1 MEQVIITK
9 VNGSTYPIVSKGSA
23 SFIRSAT
30 QTWELM
36 GGDVINIS
44 VEAVRPQKY
53 DIGDKITVF
62 GRTYKLNRLPSVSK
76 TGNFEF
82 NYDLEFEGMQYELMR
97 ATYDLTIDTTNNQLQ
112 DVQADSLTGDLK
124 RFATVLISNAN
135 RVFPNEWALGQCPTT
150 DGDKTLT
157 FGETDNCLSVLNN
170 LCSSF
175 SVEYYIAQ
183 SDGVNTIHFV
193 ERVGQTFPYT
203 FEFGRGKG
211 LYSLERQNVDTANLI
226 TRLKVYGSTSN
237 ITHKYRANRLCLP
250 NKSKGQSYIENPDA
264 IDKYGIYE
272 ATKYFEDIKPTFNG
286 VVTGLVHGSVL
297 QFKDSNMFDLNE
309 KEVDGVTTK
318 YLTSGV
324 SAKIH
329 FNTGN
334 LAGYE
339 FNIKSYDHS
348 TRTFTL
354 IKLKDERGEEFPSNT
369 FAAFQFSVGDKYKIL
384 DVALPQQYVD
394 EAETRL
400 ATEGEIYYNQNSQP
414 KVKYGLSVNKDYLK
428 KWAGSSGAIVNIFA
442 PGDYIPIKDDDISVD
457 KSVRVQS
464 LTRNLL
470 DPYSYNL
477 TISDTV
483 STSIVNRI
491 ISEVIEVDKIITT
504 NKLGDTARARNNWRT
519 SQEMLDMVFDPEG
532 DYYTDK
538 IKPNSI
544 DTLALSVGAKSMQFG
559 LTNTEFQPNFEGN
572 KNVIKIKGGVL
583 THYSID
589 EQSARSWNLASN
601 TITFSDDLPRYIYA
615 KCLRNG
621 TAGVIVFSEQQ
632 IKVEQD
638 PMNYHFWIGVLNSVD
653 TTLNVRSISLS
664 YGFSTV
670 NGKFVRTGRISS
682 TNGNTY
688 FDLDN
693 GEIGGRIKYI
703 RDNGTAVDIQEGIDA
718 AIGDIVIGDENLLV
732 NTELYNAGDTRLY
745 EAQISVN
752 GIATLIDENTGAKV
766 YLIKQTGDDCYYRFI
781 SPTYNKMWGIE
792 PGAEYVFSGSAM
804 IPPVNGFTPRLQ
816 VGYTSE
822 DLVWKKV
829 IEPIPLANADGQ
841 WHDFSFKFM
850 VPTNAKSFYFGFQGS
865 TFSQGVSTGAIF
877 LTKNLMF
884 VKGNKSATYKPAT
897 QYVARAIRDGSTEID
912 GGLILSN
919 IMLLKDT
926 NGDVRAGISGLGSDN
941 ISFFG
946 GGTYQ
951 DAIADASKDFGS
963 TMLTG
968 SLDKKDGSGHRAF
981 GAMAWDS
988 YGRLSLKGRIEALS
1002 GKIGDFDVVGGQ
1014 IRGSVQGKEKFLL
1027 TLNEVPNTPSSLTSS
1042 RITAFDSGWGQGYI
1056 MCGGKFYTV
1065 IDPETGQL
1073 LGSLTHHTH
1082 RHSISFQLP
1091 MAAIINISTGIYGV
1105 IFGTPSAVVNV
1116 SRQTSA
1122 EIFLNGSRIG
1132 TVSGDFATYSIPSA
1146 GTVNIDFNTSI
1157 NVELR
1162 DDTETTWSLETS
1174 DNLIVWYNTPAEKTC
1189 IGSDGLYSYFS
1200 SAEHIFFKKGYGFAV
1215 KGKTDMPGI
1224 LLSGLAILSG
1234 GASNIWGAKKHP
1246 TLTVTKT
1253 GTGVYNVYHSVGHAN
1268 YSVQV
1273 TPKGTHKVANV
1284 GELYSNRFEVRIYET
1299 DGGKLLDSN
1308 FFFTIMGNN

>member
-1 MEQVIITK
+1 
-9 VNGSTYPIVSKGSA
+9 
-23 SFIRSAT
+23 
-30 QTWELM
+30 
-36 GGDVINIS
+36 
-44 VEAVRPQKY
+44 
-53 DIGDKITVF
+53 
-62 GRTYKLNRLPSVSK
+62 
-76 TGNFEF
+76 
-82 NYDLEFEGMQYELMR
+82 
-97 ATYDLTIDTTNNQLQ
+97 
-112 DVQADSLTGDLK
+112 
-124 RFATVLISNAN
+124 
-135 RVFPNEWALGQCPTT
+135 
-150 DGDKTLT
+150 
-157 FGETDNCLSVLNN
+157 
-170 LCSSF
+170 
-175 SVEYYIAQ
+175 
-183 SDGVNTIHFV
+183 
-193 ERVGQTFPYT
+193 
-203 FEFGRGKG
+203 
-211 LYSLERQNVDTANLI
+211 
-226 TRLKVYGSTSN
+226 
-237 ITHKYRANRLCLP
+237 
-250 NKSKGQSYIENPDA
+250 
-264 IDKYGIYE
+264 
-272 ATKYFEDIKPTFNG
+272 
-286 VVTGLVHGSVL
+286 
-297 QFKDSNMFDLNE
+297 
-309 KEVDGVTTK
+309 
-318 YLTSGV
+318 
-324 SAKIH
+324 
-329 FNTGN
+329 
-334 LAGYE
+334 
-339 FNIKSYDHS
+339 
-348 TRTFTL
+348 
-354 IKLKDERGEEFPSNT
+354 
-369 FAAFQFSVGDKYKIL
+369 
-384 DVALPQQYVD
+384 
-394 EAETRL
+394 
-400 ATEGEIYYNQNSQP
+400 
-414 KVKYGLSVNKDYLK
+414 
-428 KWAGSSGAIVNIFA
+428 
-442 PGDYIPIKDDDISVD
+442 
-457 KSVRVQS
+457 
-464 LTRNLL
+464 
-470 DPYSYNL
+470 
-477 TISDTV
+477 
-483 STSIVNRI
+483 
-491 ISEVIEVDKIITT
+491 
-504 NKLGDTARARNNWRT
+504 
-519 SQEMLDMVFDPEG
+519 MVFDPEG

-632 IKVEQD
+632 IKAEQD

-653 TTLNVRSISLS
+653 TSLNVRSISLS

-693 GEIGGRIKYI
+693 GEIGGNIKFLQNGSYTTI
-703 RDNGTAVDIQEGIDA
+703 DERDTSILNDMQA
-718 AIGDIVIGDENLLV
+718 ENMLI
-732 NTELYNAGDTRLY
+732 NTEDHPQAGEIVMVNATSDKYLMSIEYSESKGGR
-745 EAQISVN
+745 VFK
-752 GIATLIDENTGAKV
+752 TLQKNHH
-766 YLIKQTGDDCYYRFI
+766 CYYRFVN
-781 SPTYNKMWGIE
+781 PTAGNLWGFEAGSTYTLSGEIFV
-792 PGAEYVFSGSAM
+792 PSGSG
-804 IPPVNGFTPRLQ
+804 VNPRVQ
-816 VGYTSE
+816 TQHQT
-822 DLVWKKV
+822 
-829 IEPIPLANADGQ
+829 ANSG
-841 WHDFSFKFM
+841 WS
-850 VPTNAKSFYFGFQGS
+850 N
-865 TFSQGVSTGAIF
+865 
-877 LTKNLMF
+877 
-884 VKGNKSATYKPAT
+884 TYPQYYIPAT
-897 QYVARAIRDGSTEID
+897 LNSWSRFEFTFTVPVQATAFYIGFLCNASSAPVGSYFLARKLMLEKGSKASKYRPSTYYLRQALRGSSTEVK

-926 NGDVRAGISGLGSDN
+926 NGNVRAGISGLDNDN

-968 SLDKKDGSGHRAF
+968 SLDKKDGAGHRAF

-1042 RITAFDSGWGQGYI
+1042 RVTAYNSGWGRGYI
-1056 MCGGKFYTV
+1056 MCGGKFYKAF
-1065 IDPETGQL
+1065 DPETGQL

-1146 GTVNIDFNTSI
+1146 GTVKIDFNTSI

-1174 DNLIVWYNTPAEKTC
+1174 DNLTVWYYAPAGKTC